1 MWGAVIRY
9 RDPLGRMAW
18 RHGNPAL
25 RTGLRNHAPL
35 ALGRSWAVGVGILS
49 PAVALETP
57 GAFVS
62 IRHSFTPRISRFP
75 YASRLLAFIHYSIV
89 WILDPSHFRLICVP
103 KPLYAKIGLFEDKVT
118 IDLFSLH
125 IDLSGDLAKRI
136 AQAQK
141 KRK

>member
-1 MWGAVIRY
+1 MAVSHDAFIRLVETLRQPGIWGERVTGMIPLPAAPKNAGSQVVY
-9 RDPLGRMAW
+9 GFLCSHPLG
-18 RHGNPAL
+18 
-25 RTGLRNHAPL
+25 
-35 ALGRSWAVGVGILS
+35 
-49 PAVALETP
+49 
-57 GAFVS
+57 
-62 IRHSFTPRISRFP
+62 
-75 YASRLLAFIHYSIV
+75 
-89 WILDPSHFRLICVP
+89 VP